1 MEKKLKI
8 FLMMIGFSF
17 SLIFT
22 NCVEVKKDP
31 KKYYDTIVEHDVI
44 YIEVFPEGWNSDQY
58 QGNDEMEDDVG
69 TDPGHDPGTDPGVD
83 AEQDAGNDDSGDD
96 PCAEGERRVNIDG
109 ETPCLPIKTAETLEY
124 FENHKNDNEGR
135 GLKFKVDGDVHEYFI
150 LVYKKNH
157 FNANENR
164 CQGDN
169 IDFILY
175 LTSPAAVD
183 ILCIDNN
190 SLFLSLCKN
199 DASVCGDNMTLFVQE
214 GKIFLSEGVYNVE
227 FTVKC
232 SNPDPYYCPPEG
244 QYLLF
249 QEVKE

>member
-31 KKYYDTIVEHDVI
+31 KKYYDTIVEHDVV
-44 YIEVFPEGWNSDQY
+44 YVEVFPEGWNSDQY
-58 QGNDEMEDDVG
+58 QMNDEMEDDVG
-69 TDPGHDPGTDPGVD
+69 TDPGTDPGMD
-83 AEQDAGNDDSGDD
+83 TERDPGSDDSGND
-96 PCAEGERRVNIDG
+96 PGDQTCAEGERKVTIDG
-109 ETPCLPIKTAETLEY
+109 VTSACLPEKNAEALEY
-124 FENHKNDNEGR
+124 LYNNDQGR
-135 GLKFKVDGDVHEYFI
+135 EFKVDGDVHQYFI
-150 LVYKKNH
+150 FIYKKTYVNE
-157 FNANENR
+157 NENR

-175 LTSPAAVD
+175 LTSPAVVD

-190 SLFLSLCKN
+190 SLSLSLCKN
-199 DASVCGDNMTLFVQE
+199 GANTCGGNDRTLIVKE
-214 GKIFLSEGVYNVE
+214 GKINFNSTEGLYTVD
-227 FTVKC
+227 FTVEC
-232 SNPDPYYCPPEG
+232 SDPISCPTEG
-244 QYLLF
+244 EYWIF